1 MTRIAMTLI
10 LLCAVSTSLQ
20 AAIDVFAC
28 EPEWAALAEMIGGE
42 AVSVTAAT
50 TAQQD
55 PHHIQARPSLIARM
69 RRAELVICTGAD
81 LEAGWLPLLLRRAG
95 NPAVQP
101 GRPGYLEA
109 ATAVTLLD
117 RPADLDRAAGD
128 VHAQGN
134 PHIQTSPHNI
144 AAVARALQDRL
155 ARVDPSH
162 ADGYRQRFDD
172 FLQQWHAATR
182 RWEEAA
188 GPLRGMRV
196 AVQHSSWVYL
206 NDWLGLEQV
215 ATLEPK
221 PGVPPSTADLEN
233 LLEQLGT
240 EPPAAIL
247 RAAWQ
252 DARPA
257 EWLSG
262 RTGIPVVEL
271 PFTVGGSA
279 AAPDLYGLFEATLEA
294 LLAVRR

>member
-1 MTRIAMTLI
+1 MTRFAFIFTL
-10 LLCAVSTSLQ
+10 LFAASAPLQ

-28 EPEWAALAEMIGGE
+28 EPEWAALAGMIGGD

-69 RRAELVICTGAD
+69 RRARLVICTGAD
-81 LEAGWLPLLLRRAG
+81 LEAGWLPLLLRRSG
-95 NPAVQP
+95 NPAIQP
-101 GRPGYLEA
+101 GSPGYLEA
-109 ATAVTLLD
+109 ASAVTLLE
-117 RPADLDRAAGD
+117 RPAELDRAAGD

-144 AAVARALQDRL
+144 AAVATVLQDRL
-155 ARVDPSH
+155 AQVDPAH
-162 ADGYRQRFDD
+162 ADQYRQRLAD
-172 FLQQWHAATR
+172 FLARWETATR
-182 RWEEAA
+182 QWEAA
-188 GPLRGMRV
+188 AAPLRGMRI
-196 AVQHSSWVYL
+196 AVQHSSWTYL
-206 NDWLGLEQV
+206 NDWLGLQQV

-221 PGVPPSTADLEN
+221 PGVPPSTADLEA
-233 LLEQLGT
+233 LLSRFGT
-240 EPPAAIL
+240 EPPAVIL

-279 AAPDLYGLFEATLEA
+279 DAPDLFSLFEVTVQA
-294 LLAVRR
+294 LLAVHR